1 MKDVRE
7 EDEAVLRRGVAKMTA
22 AFSLFSLLF
31 SLLALVRGGDCSF

>member
-7 EDEAVLRRGVAKMTA
+7 EDKAVLRRGVVKTTA
-22 AFSLFSLLF
+22 TFCLFSLLF